1 MADGRIIIDTQIDGS
16 GAEKGMKSLSGKLG
30 GLASNALGVTAK
42 VTAAMVTA
50 ASGAVAALAT
60 LSIKQYAE
68 YEQLVGGVETLF
80 KDSSSEVMEY
90 ANNAYKTAGMSAN
103 EYMST
108 ITGFSASLLQGLGGD
123 TKKSA
128 EIGNKAVIDM
138 SDNANKMGTA
148 IGDIQNAYQGFAKQ
162 NYTMLDNLK
171 LGYGG
176 TKTEMERLL
185 VDAEKLTGIKYNI
198 ENFSDIIE
206 AIHAIQDEM
215 GITGTTAI
223 EASETIEGSMN
234 MTKSAWNNLLTG
246 MADDNANFD
255 VLVDNLVNSLGSLA
269 ENLLPRVKIAIEGI
283 GELVRTLLPKVLDEI
298 PEMLASLFPESMQED
313 IKTIFE
319 GIVEAIKTTANV
331 AMQWLPKITEGFA
344 WILDNGPQIS
354 IIIGTIAAS
363 VVAFKAAA
371 VITSVVQSWQK
382 AKVSLALYKMT
393 ADGATI
399 SQGVMNGVF
408 TIWETIVALITGKTT
423 LAAVATGLWT
433 KATAALNAMWAAN
446 PIGIVIVAIVA
457 LVGAFI
463 YLWNTSE
470 GFRDFFINAW
480 NMIKAGFIAGW
491 NGMIAFFTETIPSWI
506 ESIKT
511 WFSSLGE
518 WFGTLWTNIKQFFV
532 YGWNSIVTFFTESIP
547 MWWEGV
553 KQAFADGWNAIVS
566 FFTETIPAW
575 LEQMFNWFCELPDKI
590 AYGLGFAA
598 VAIYNWTV
606 DAIETFIQCCAN
618 IIYNV
623 TEWFMKLPGVIWEWL
638 VNAYNK
644 IVEWSTN
651 TWNKFVETCANVYNA
666 VTDWF
671 SKLPGVIWNWLKEAI
686 NKAVQWGQ
694 ETYWKMV
701 EAVANAVNAVIEWF
715 AKLPGR
721 IWEWL
726 LDTISKV
733 IQFGKDLGSKARE
746 AGGEMVENITDAVK
760 DLPRKFMEIGVN
772 IVKGIWEGIKSVGSW
787 LHDKVSGFFENM
799 LQGAK
804 DANEIKSPSRLYRD
818 QVGKYMAQGVGVGF
832 EDEADNVQKSM
843 EKDFNR
849 MASKMQLAIDYN
861 MASTTAGIVASRN
874 YRNPQQS
881 VTNNNDNGITQNVTI
896 VNPERTP
903 SENARALKKVGRDLG
918 FGY

>member
-1 MADGRIIIDTQIDGS
+1 MADGRIIIDTSIDS
-16 GAEKGMKSLSGKLG
+16 QGAEKGVNKLG
-30 GLASNALGVTAK
+30 STLGSAAKTGLKLF
-42 VTAAMVTA
+42 TAATA
-50 ASGAVAALAT
+50 AAGAAVVGLT
-60 LSIKQYAE
+60 KLSIGQYAE

-80 KDSSSEVMEY
+80 KSSSDEVIGY
-90 ANNAYKTAGMSAN
+90 ANNAYKTAGLSAN

-123 TKKSA
+123 TKKAA
-128 EIGNKAVIDM
+128 EIGNKAVTDM

-185 VDAEKLTGIKYNI
+185 VDAEKLTGIKYDIN
-198 ENFSDIIE
+198 NFSDVIE
-206 AIHAIQDEM
+206 AIHAVQTEM
-215 GITGTTAI
+215 GITGTTAK
-223 EASETIEGSMN
+223 EASETIEGSFN
-234 MTKSAWNNLLTG
+234 MTKSAWTNLLTG
-246 MADDNANFD
+246 MSDDNADFD
-255 VLVDNLVNSLGSLA
+255 VLVQNLVNSLGSLG
-269 ENLLPRVKIAIEGI
+269 ENLLPRIKIAIEGI
-283 GELVRTLLPKVLDEI
+283 GELFRTLLPKVLDEI
-298 PEMLASLFPESMQED
+298 PEMMASLFPESMQED
-313 IKTIFE
+313 VKKIFE

-463 YLWNTSE
+463 YLWNTFE
-470 GFRDFFINAW
+470 GFRNFFINAW

-532 YGWNSIVTFFTESIP
+532 DGWNSIVTFFTESIP

-606 DAIETFIQCCAN
+606 NAIETFIQCCAN

-651 TWNKFVETCANVYNA
+651 TWNKFVETCTNVYNS
-666 VTDWF
+666 VTEWF
-671 SKLPGVIWNWLKEAI
+671 SKLPGMIWDWLVNAY
-686 NKAVQWGQ
+686 NKTVQWGQ
-694 ETYWKMV
+694 NTWNAMV
-701 EAVANAVNAVIEWF
+701 EYVSNAINAVIDWF

-726 LDTISKV
+726 VSAVNKV
-733 IQFGKDLGSKARE
+733 IDWGSNLASEGAKAGSE
-746 AGGEMVENITDAVK
+746 LVESIINVVK
-760 DLPRKFMEIGVN
+760 ELPSKFFDIGVN

-787 LHDKVSGFFENM
+787 LNNMVTGFFDGM
-799 LQGAK
+799 LQGAQ
-804 DANEIKSPSRLYRD
+804 DANKIKSPSRLYRD
-818 QVGKYMAQGVGVGF
+818 EVGKYMAQGVGVGF
-832 EDEADNVQKSM
+832 EDEADNVQRTM
-843 EKDFNR
+843 EKDFKR
-849 MASKMQLAIDYN
+849 MAGKMQATVDYN
-861 MASTTAGIVASRN
+861 MASTTAGIVARN
-874 YRNPQQS
+874 NSYGTS
-881 VTNNNDNGITQNVTI
+881 TDIGTMDST
-896 VNPERTP
+896 T
-903 SENARALKKVGRDLG
+903 ENKVIIEVPLILEGREAARAIAPYQNIFEDYSKGR
-918 FGY
+918 